1 MTGSAPQGSPAMK
14 AGPAGT
20 RSGYRLETGQGSR
33 PEASILTMFEGA
45 RSGFHETA
53 TAIRDQSFQAF
64 EWIVVADGNRRAD
77 DARMLEDL
85 SREDPRIRV
94 IRAADSDAAAAR
106 RLGVDAARSTY
117 LCEIA
122 SGDTYERTAL
132 ERALW
137 ALESRGVVDR
147 GARWRIERTAAAVAE
162 SVQRADPGMAYETI
176 PLGQPFRNRLEKP
189 AGTRRVLLMLPWLN
203 VGGVEKFNLD
213 LVGQLHERRH
223 EVSVSTY
230 LAGDDPWLPRF
241 LRLTPDIFSLPTFL
255 RPADFPRFL
264 LYLIES
270 RGIDVVLVSNG
281 NLGYQLL
288 PFLRSRCPGIAFI
301 DYVHIEA
308 EHWQNGGFGRTS
320 VAYQELLDLTIVS
333 TAHLRRWMV
342 QRGGVADRIEVCHTN
357 VDTTLW
363 DPARW
368 PVDEVRRGLAVPDGV
383 PLVLHA
389 SRIVPQKRPRLLAE
403 VIRRLAL
410 KEGLAF
416 VCVVAGEGESLPE
429 LREFVTEHGLESW
442 VRFVG
447 AVTPE
452 RMQELQAAADIF
464 FLPSRYEGLSLA
476 LYEALAMET
485 VPVASDVGG
494 QRELV
499 TPDCG
504 ILIPRGDDEIDRYV
518 AALQRLLERP
528 ELRRM
533 MAAAGRARVVK
544 HFPLGG
550 MGNRMVELLEQA
562 TGLARSSPRPAV
574 ESGLGLE
581 CATLAIEYARLE
593 GACDAVGRRAAEAT
607 ATAEMLRRHI
617 EELEAELADFRGVA
631 GVTRLSGEQI
641 ARLIGARRIVQAL
654 AFRLASK
661 PGLTWLR
668 AFRTVGK
675 RILGG

>member
-1 MTGSAPQGSPAMK
+1 MK
-14 AGPAGT
+14 ARPADT
-20 RSGYRLETGQGSR
+20 PYGYRLEAGQGSR
-33 PEASILTMFEGA
+33 PEASILTMFEGC

-53 TAIRDQSFQAF
+53 AAIREQSFQAF
-64 EWIVVADGNRRAD
+64 EWIVVADANRRAG
-77 DARMLEDL
+77 DAQMLDDL

-94 IRAADSDAAAAR
+94 IRPADSDTAAAR
-106 RLGVDAARSTY
+106 RLGANAARSAY

-122 SGDTYERTAL
+122 SGDTIERTAL
-132 ERALW
+132 EQALW
-137 ALESRGVVDR
+137 ALESRGVVD
-147 GARWRIERTAAAVAE
+147 GAAHWRIERAATGVAE
-162 SVQRADPGMAYETI
+162 PVRRADPGAAYETI
-176 PLGQPFRNRLEKP
+176 PLGQPFRNRLEKSD
-189 AGTRRVLLMLPWLN
+189 GTRRVLLMLPWLN

-213 LVGQLHERRH
+213 LVGQLNERRH
-223 EVSVSTY
+223 QVSVCTT

-241 LRLTPDIFSLPTFL
+241 LRLTPDIFRLPTFL
-255 RPADFPRFL
+255 TPADFPRFL
-264 LYLIES
+264 VYLIES

-288 PFLRSRCPGIAFI
+288 PFLRSRCPGIAFV
-301 DYVHIEA
+301 DYVHLEA
-308 EHWQNGGFGRTS
+308 EHWQNGGFGRSS
-320 VAYQELLDLTIVS
+320 VAYQELLDLTIVC

-342 QRGGVADRIEVCHTN
+342 QRGGVADRIEVCHAN

-368 PVDEVRRGLAVPDGV
+368 PVDEVRRELAVPDGV

-389 SRIVPQKRPRLLAE
+389 ARIVPQKRPRLLAE
-403 VIRRLAL
+403 VIRRLAH

-416 VCVVAGEGESLPE
+416 VCVVAGDGEGLPA
-429 LREFVTEHGLESW
+429 LREFVTEHGIDSR

-485 VPVASDVGG
+485 VPVAADVGG

-504 ILIPRGDDEIDRYV
+504 ILIPPGDDEIERYV
-518 AALQRLLERP
+518 VALQRLLERP
-528 ELRRM
+528 ELRRV

-550 MGNRMVELLEQA
+550 MGNRMVDLLEQA
-562 TGLARSSPRPAV
+562 TALARSSPRPAV
-574 ESGLGLE
+574 GLGLGLE
-581 CATLAIEYARLE
+581 CATLAIEYTRLAWE
-593 GACDAVGRRAAEAT
+593 GYVVGRRSAEAT
-607 ATAEMLRRHI
+607 TTAEMLRRHVDD
-617 EELEAELADFRGVA
+617 LQAELASFRRVA
-631 GVTRLSGEQI
+631 DVKHLSGEEI
-641 ARLIGARRIVQAL
+641 ARSIGARRIVQAL

-661 PGLTWLR
+661 PGFTWLL
-668 AFRTVGK
+668 AFRAVGK